1 MKIKMKINLTGT
13 IDGQEWPSIGGTI
26 EVADHVGADMIANRF
41 AEADDTVETAAVN
54 PVKETAAKPAAKTR
68 KV

>member
-1 MKIKMKINLTGT
+1 MKIRMITHISGT
-13 IDGQEWPSIGGTI
+13 IDGQNWPEIGGTI

-41 AEADDTVETAAVN
+41 AEVDETVETAAVN

-68 KV
+68 KA

>member
-13 IDGQEWPSIGGTI
+13 IDGQEWPAIGGTI

-41 AEADDTVETAAVN
+41 AEADETVETAAVN

>member
-1 MKIKMKINLTGT
+1 MKIKMLTAISGT
-13 IDGQEWPSIGGTI
+13 IDGQNWPEIGGTI

-41 AEADDTVETAAVN
+41 AEGDGTVETAAVN

>member
-1 MKIKMKINLTGT
+1 MKIRMLTAISGT
-13 IDGQEWPSIGGTI
+13 IDGQEWPAIGGII

-41 AEADDTVETAAVN
+41 AEADETVETAAVN

-68 KV
+68 KA

>member
-41 AEADDTVETAAVN
+41 AEADETVETAAVN